1 MKKKIS
7 TLIYLFLMIITFSST
22 SFSADNTPYKIGVNR
37 FAWYASLKLINFMPL
52 VSADPFAG
60 VIITDWYSLN
70 ENEKYKLDIYIL
82 EENLT
87 SNTVQVKVF
96 KQVKSGGSWVNT
108 PVAGEMPTKLE
119 NAILNTARQLRIQY
133 LLGENK

>member
-1 MKKKIS
+1 MKKKIYTFIS
-7 TLIYLFLMIITFSST
+7 LCLIFITFSSS
-22 SFSADNTPYKIGVNR
+22 SFAARSAPYKIGVNR

-52 VSADPFAG
+52 SSADPFAG

-96 KQVKSGGSWVNT
+96 KQVKQSGSWMNT
-108 PVAGEMPTKLE
+108 TISNEVPTKLE

-133 LLGENK
+133 LLGEK

>member
-7 TLIYLFLMIITFSST
+7 TFIYVFLLLL
-22 SFSADNTPYKIGVNR
+22 SFSATTFAAETPYKIGVNR
-37 FAWYASLKLINFMPL
+37 FAWYASLKLVNFMPL

-60 VIITDWYSLN
+60 VIITDWYSLS
-70 ENEKYKLDIYIL
+70 ETEKYKMDIYIL

-96 KQVKSGGSWVNT
+96 KQIKSGGTWVNT
-108 PVAGEMPTKLE
+108 AVSSDVATKLE
-119 NAILNTARQLRIQY
+119 DAILNTARQLRIQY
-133 LLGENK
+133 LLGEK

>member
-7 TLIYLFLMIITFSST
+7 AFIYTLFLLL
-22 SFSADNTPYKIGVNR
+22 SFAIGAQAAEAPYKIGVNR
-37 FAWYASLKLINFMPL
+37 FAWYSALKLVNFMPL

-70 ENEKYKLDIYIL
+70 ENEKYKMDIYIL

-87 SNTVQVKVF
+87 SSTVQVKVF
-96 KQVKSGGSWVNT
+96 KQVKSGGAWVNAA
-108 PVAGEMPTKLE
+108 VSADMPIKLE

-133 LLGENK
+133 LLGEK

>member
-7 TLIYLFLMIITFSST
+7 IFIYIIISLVAFNSV
-22 SFSADNTPYKIGVNR
+22 SFGANSAPYKIGVNR
-37 FAWYASLKLINFMPL
+37 FAWYSSLKLINFMPL
-52 VSADPFAG
+52 VSADPFSG

-70 ENEKYKLDIYIL
+70 ENEKYKVDIYIL

-96 KQVKSGGSWVNT
+96 KQVKNGGSWVNT
-108 PVAGEMPTKLE
+108 AVSGEMPTKLE

-133 LLGENK
+133 LLSEK

>member
-1 MKKKIS
+1 MKKKICI
-7 TLIYLFLMIITFSST
+7 LVYLLLSLITFNAT
-22 SFSADNTPYKIGVNR
+22 LFGEQNTPYKIGVNR

-96 KQVKSGGSWVNT
+96 KQIKSGGSWVNT
-108 PVAGEMPTKLE
+108 SVAGEMPTKLE

-133 LLGENK
+133 LLGEK

>member
-1 MKKKIS
+1 
-7 TLIYLFLMIITFSST
+7 
-22 SFSADNTPYKIGVNR
+22 
-37 FAWYASLKLINFMPL
+37 MPL
-52 VSADPFAG
+52 VSADPFSG

-70 ENEKYKLDIYIL
+70 ENEKYKVDIYIL

-96 KQVKSGGSWVNT
+96 KQVKNGGSWVNT
-108 PVAGEMPTKLE
+108 AVSGEMPTKLE

-133 LLGENK
+133 LLSEK

>member
-1 MKKKIS
+1 M
-7 TLIYLFLMIITFSST
+7 FSLVMPT
-22 SFSADNTPYKIGVNR
+22 MAAETPYKIGVNR
-37 FAWYASLKLINFMPL
+37 FAWYAALKLVNFMPL

-70 ENEKYKLDIYIL
+70 ENEKYKMDIYIL

-96 KQVKSGGSWVNT
+96 KQVRSGGGWVNASVSSDV
-108 PVAGEMPTKLE
+108 PVKME